1 MPYLVRVIGMEKFG
15 VVSLIQALQYY
26 FIILVDYGFSIT
38 SIKDISVA
46 QTDRKRLSVIFCKTL
61 STKFLLV
68 VISFA
73 LVIALVFMVPKF
85 REDSEAYLLGF
96 SLVIGQMLFPIW
108 FFQGIEQMKFIT
120 YLNLFSK
127 IIFAGCLFIFV
138 HKESDYIWVLPI
150 QGLGVILASVVGIFV
165 IISRF
170 KIDIIFPGRKVILS
184 ELRTGFP
191 VFMSNFS
198 VTAYNSSNYLILG
211 FFGGDI
217 VLGMFSI
224 AEKVTSLL
232 RQILSML
239 SQAIFP
245 QVCQLAERSHIEL
258 RKFWKKLIMPFAIAL
273 FLMCLLVAYHST
285 LIVSIISG
293 EDLTEAANLLSLIIW
308 VPVIVL
314 FNIPFFLTLL
324 AYDKKKEVMKVL
336 LVSSIFSIIISFYL
350 TYQFHALGTV
360 SSLLITEF
368 VITLGLLFA
377 LERDKK
383 ISILT

>member
-26 FIILVDYGFSIT
+26 FVILVDYGFSIT

-46 QTDRKRLSVIFCKTL
+46 QTDRKRLSVIFCRTL
-61 STKFLLV
+61 FTKFLLII
-68 VISFA
+68 IS
-73 LVIALVFMVPKF
+73 LILLIALVLLIPKF
-85 REDSEAYLLGF
+85 NEDRQAYLLGF

-108 FFQGIEQMKFIT
+108 FFQGVEQMKFIT

-127 IIFAGCLFIFV
+127 IIFAGCLFVFV
-138 HKESDYIWVLPI
+138 HEEVDYIWVLPI
-150 QGLGVILASVVGIFV
+150 QGVGVILASIAGIFV

-170 KIDIIFPGRKVILS
+170 RIDIVLPGWGTIMS
-184 ELRTGFP
+184 ELKTGFP

-198 VTAYNSSNYLILG
+198 VAAYNSSNYLILG

-217 VLGMFSI
+217 ALGMFSI
-224 AEKVTSLL
+224 AEKVTTLL

-245 QVCQLAERSHIEL
+245 RVCQLAERNHIEL
-258 RKFWKKLIMPFAIAL
+258 RNFWKKLMMPFALAL
-273 FLMCLLVAYHST
+273 FLICLLIANYST
-285 LIVSIISG
+285 SIVSIISG
-293 EDLTEAANLLSLIIW
+293 EDVTEAANLLSLIIW

-314 FNIPFFLTLL
+314 FNVPFFLSLL

-336 LVSSIFSIIISFYL
+336 LVSSIFSMIISFYL